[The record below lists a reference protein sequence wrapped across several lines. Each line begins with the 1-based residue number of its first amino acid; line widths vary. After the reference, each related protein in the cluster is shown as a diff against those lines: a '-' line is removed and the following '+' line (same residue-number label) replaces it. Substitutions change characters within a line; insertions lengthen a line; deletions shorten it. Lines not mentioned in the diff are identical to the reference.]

1 MSVYEGVNKLTEHE
15 VPQGCCTIILNIMQQ
30 LGGPLLFRSGDQ

>member
-15 VPQGCCTIILNIMQQ
+15 VPQGCRTIIVYTIQQ
-30 LGGPLLFRSGDQ
+30 LRGPLLFRSGDQ